1 MFALDLLDL
10 GQSLQVAIY
19 SILDSSRYKL
29 EKTGGFVNACPEG
42 FDTKTYR
49 VKIQSNCKLVQ
60 KNLLREGSGV
70 YPALNDGN
78 LTIISSQTVLMIQS
92 H

>member
-1 MFALDLLDL
+1 MGPETILAR
-10 GQSLQVAIY
+10 VAIY

-29 EKTGGFVNACPEG
+29 EKTAGFVNACPEG

-60 KNLLREGSGV
+60 KNLLRARIV
-70 YPALNDGN
+70 YIPALKDGN
-78 LTIISSQTVLMIQS
+78 LIIISSQTVLMIQS